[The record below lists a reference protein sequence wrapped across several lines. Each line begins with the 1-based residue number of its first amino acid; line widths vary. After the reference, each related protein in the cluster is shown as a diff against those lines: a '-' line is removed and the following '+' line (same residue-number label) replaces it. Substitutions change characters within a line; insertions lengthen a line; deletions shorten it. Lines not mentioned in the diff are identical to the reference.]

1 MTAANLIIKNSNNPV
16 LINITGLTD
25 ESNNPI
31 TLNDFDNII
40 CTFKGDTRTLIDN
53 PNDVII
59 NTPTQLR
66 LEYQDT
72 TEEGSGIWTIRLING
87 DNPDGIVVTNICK
100 GNLGTTKVCE

>member
-1 MTAANLIIKNSNNPV
+1 MTATNLIIKNSNNPV

-72 TEEGSGIWTIRLING
+72 TEIASGYWVIKLVNG
-87 DNPDGIVVTNICK
+87 DYPDGLVVTSQCK
-100 GNLGTTKVCE
+100 GNLQETKIC

>member
-1 MTAANLIIKNSNNPV
+1 MTATNLIIKNSNNPV

-72 TEEGSGIWTIRLING
+72 TEITSGYWVIKLVNG
-87 DNPDGIVVTNICK
+87 DYPDGLVVTSQCK
-100 GNLGTTKVCE
+100 GNLQETKIC